1 MSLPS
6 RYNNTEYPGAKSR
19 FDDFNVPHIAQTLTV
34 HFTANFLS
42 FHRYFVWTF
51 ERALRDECGYTGYQP
66 YWNWGK
72 WAYDPINSPLF
83 DGGVGS
89 LSGNGEFEPH
99 NFTNGLKDGDVA
111 DYIPPGSGGGCVTTG
126 PFANYTV
133 NLGPISPTLEEPEV
147 VAVNSTYDYN
157 PRCMKRD
164 ISSWVSSRWTTEQ
177 NVTDLLTQWDNIID
191 FQDNM
196 QATNMTG
203 NFGVHGGG
211 HFTFQ
216 GDPAG
221 VGTPRCFEV
230 CMAST
235 PLTWQQD
242 IYSAPGDPAFWL
254 HHGQIDRVWW
264 IWQNQDP
271 ESRTSAF
278 GGTITSKNEPP
289 SRNGTLNDTID
300 VGVNGDIM
308 EIALAMSS
316 VGMTGGPFC
325 YVYV

>member
-1 MSLPS
+1 MSERVNYTSAVNCLMSLPS
-6 RYNNTEYPGAKSR
+6 RYNATEYPGAKSR
-19 FDDFNVPHIAQTLTV
+19 YDDFNVPHIAQTLTV

-51 ERALRDECGYTGYQP
+51 ERALRDECGYSGYQP

-72 WAYDPINSPLF
+72 WAEDPINSPLF
-83 DGGVGS
+83 DGGEGS
-89 LSGNGEFEPH
+89 ISGNGEYEPH
-99 NFTNGLKDGDVA
+99 NFTDGLKDGDIA

-133 NLGPISPTLEEPEV
+133 NLGPISPTLAEPEV

-221 VGTPRCFEV
+221 V
-230 CMAST
+230 ST
-235 PLTWQQD
+235 PKAYSKSAMSREILTW
-242 IYSAPGDPAFWL
+242 P
-254 HHGQIDRVWW
+254 
-264 IWQNQDP
+264 
-271 ESRTSAF
+271 
-278 GGTITSKNEPP
+278 
-289 SRNGTLNDTID
+289 
-300 VGVNGDIM
+300 
-308 EIALAMSS
+308 
-316 VGMTGGPFC
+316 
-325 YVYV
+325 